1 MYGRQ
6 KSAPGAKVLILLAQ
20 CVYLFISGYWL
31 IQWEPDHL
39 LAVLVVSCLDI
50 TFLRLKAMMFIWL
63 PRGIGWAEAL
73 GNSLAF
79 GLYYLGFP
87 LFLIFGGGRHLIAIV
102 LGLLLFLIGSGLNT
116 TAELLRKPF
125 KDDPVNRGKLYRG
138 GLFHY
143 AIHINYFGDVLWVLG
158 LALLTGNPYALL
170 VPALLLTLFVF
181 SYIPTADRYLAAK
194 YGADFAAYQRET
206 KELIPFVW

>member
-6 KSAPGAKVLILLAQ
+6 KSAPGAKALILLTQ
-20 CVYLFISGYWL
+20 CGYLLISGYWL
-31 IQWEPDHL
+31 IQWDPDQL
-39 LAVLVVSCLDI
+39 LATLLVGCLDI
-50 TFLRLKAMMFIWL
+50 TFLRLNAMLFMWL

-87 LFLIFGGGRHLIAIV
+87 LFLIFGGGRHLIAVIF
-102 LGLLLFLIGSGLNT
+102 GLLLFLIGSSLNT
-116 TAELLRKPF
+116 AAELLRKPF
-125 KDDPVNRGKLYRG
+125 KDDPANQGKLYRA
-138 GLFHY
+138 GLFRY

-170 VPALLLTLFVF
+170 LPVLLLALFVF
-181 SYIPTADRYLAAK
+181 SYIPMADRYLAAK
-194 YGADFAAYQRET
+194 YGDDFRTYQRET